1 MPIFSK
7 NNILLCS
14 WVLINIFFSYQCIPL
29 FNNPSVKIRSIKWK
43 QSILSISIVSLY
55 RPWGN
60 NLIFI
65 SPFLPK
71 TSTRTRRRTK
81 LRSSST
87 RSSSTKLSK
96 QKRIKSEC
104 SNQRKIWNIQIKSGH
119 RNIILIRR
127 NNSDGSQRDKL
138 CSWVIQHIIIPTIK
152 IISHYKGRINIPV
165 SSRRNPISTR
175 MYFPDHSIRTI
186 SIGIKVINSTI
197 TTLSSSK
204 NSCSTSLSTRL
215 SIKTRSGIPYGQ
227 DSPFKS
233 RKCPIIGCRILHYI
247 PICTDKRKKTRKK
260 CQQKC

>member
-7 NNILLCS
+7 NNFFGSS
-14 WVLINIFFSYQCIPL
+14 WILINIFFPYQGISL

-65 SPFLPK
+65 SPFLAN

-87 RSSSTKLSK
+87 KSSSTELSK

-104 SNQRKIWNIQIKSGH
+104 SNQRKIWNMQIKSGH
-119 RNIILIRR
+119 RNIIIIRR
-127 NNSDGSQRDKL
+127 NNSDSSQRDKL
-138 CSWVIQHIIIPTIK
+138 CSWVIQHIVIPTIK
-152 IISHYKGRINIPV
+152 IISHYKSRINIPV
-165 SSRRNPISTR
+165 SNRRNPISTR
-175 MYFPDHSIRTI
+175 MHFPEHSIRTI
-186 SIGIKVINSTI
+186 AVGIKVINSTI

-215 SIKTRSGIPYGQ
+215 SIKTRSGIPYGH

-233 RKCPIIGCRILHYI
+233 RNCPIIGCRILH
-247 PICTDKRKKTRKK
+247 
-260 CQQKC
+260 